1 MTYSRTY
8 SYLTHIFD
16 DIFLAFRYASH
27 MLMHEM
33 GLATWN
39 SYLIVS
45 ILIQELLN
53 ILLLSS

>member
-1 MTYSRTY
+1 MTY

-16 DIFLAFRYASH
+16 DICLAFRYASH
-27 MLMHEM
+27 MLIHEM